1 MSQQLLAKVGVFGL
15 IVVNLGA
22 YYALWPARNVHV
34 DGDRDMGGAA
44 SRSMEKADNAGKPL
58 QIMPSAGAAQPVE
71 PAKPSSLPGEIASG
85 AIPLPEPLIKTVP
98 EMPPAAPLGI
108 VLPPIP
114 KPIDPLLPA
123 VPAAT
128 LIQAKALDPTIEQ
141 LKRLKESFG
150 KETGSKAP
158 PPEPFTVPTKELP
171 NLKPVPAPVDNE
183 TPRPGPS
190 EVSPWSIQ
198 MEIAGGQK
206 VLTARLQKR
215 AEFRI
220 ICDQVEMKT
229 LDGAVVALGK
239 VTFTGPGL
247 KGTCNRL
254 TFGLSADSLVL
265 DGKAEVH
272 VQQSN
277 PADPAIE
284 LSGEQL
290 TLRLPQPIAGL
301 TPVQS
306 IPQVIPPTS
315 ATTTPQDLL
324 PATFP
329 IQKKAP

>member
-1 MSQQLLAKVGVFGL
+1 MSQQLLAKVGVLGL

-22 YYALWPARNVHV
+22 YYALWPASTAHV
-34 DGDRDMGGAA
+34 AGDRDPVGTGPRA
-44 SRSMEKADNAGKPL
+44 MEKAENVGKPL
-58 QIMPSAGAAQPVE
+58 QIMPTAGAAQPVE
-71 PAKPSSLPGEIASG
+71 QAKPSPLPGEIASS
-85 AIPLPEPLIKTVP
+85 ALPLPEPLVKAVP
-98 EMPPAAPLGI
+98 EPPPSGI

-114 KPIDPLLPA
+114 KPFDP
-123 VPAAT
+123 VPPTGTTGT
-128 LIQAKALDPTIEQ
+128 LIQAKAVDPTIEQ

-150 KETGSKAP
+150 KETGTKVP
-158 PPEPFTVPTKELP
+158 PLEPFTVPAKEFP
-171 NLKPVPAPVDNE
+171 NLKPVPAPVDNLAR
-183 TPRPGPS
+183 TPGHA

-229 LDGAVVALGK
+229 LDGAVVAMGK

-247 KGTCNRL
+247 KGSCNRL
-254 TFGLSADSLVL
+254 TLGLSADSLIL
-265 DGKAEVH
+265 DGKAEVQ

-277 PADPAIE
+277 PLDPAIE
-284 LSGEQL
+284 LRGEQL
-290 TLRLPQPIAGL
+290 ALRLQQSVAGL

-306 IPQVIPPTS
+306 LPQVIPPTS

-324 PATFP
+324 PAVFP
-329 IQKKAP
+329 IQKKTP